1 MLRGPRVQLVPVGPE
16 HHERLDELRRTPE
29 VLRWWQD
36 PADDWLAEDDDV
48 ERFAVLL
55 RGAVVGYVQWWQD
68 TDPKYR
74 HAGVDL
80 FVEPAG
86 AGIGTEALQVMCA
99 HLVDEHGFHR
109 LVIDPELANE
119 RAIAS
124 FRKAGFK
131 PVGVLRRSF
140 RHDDGEWVDG
150 LLMDLL
156 ADELVRPQAR
166 P

>member
-1 MLRGPRVQLVPVGPE
+1 MLHGPRVQLVPVAPE
-16 HHERLDELRRTPE
+16 HHERLDELRRLPE
-29 VLRWWQD
+29 VVRWWQA
-36 PADDWLAEDDDV
+36 PKEDWLAEDGDV

-55 RGAVVGYVQWWQD
+55 DEEVVGYVQWWQD
-68 TDPKYR
+68 EDPKYR

-80 FVEPAG
+80 FVLG
-86 AGIGTEALQVMCA
+86 GRGLGTEALQVICA

-109 LVIDPELANE
+109 LVIDPEVANE

-124 FRKAGFK
+124 FRKVGFK
-131 PVGVLRRSF
+131 PVGIMRRNF

-156 ADELVRPQAR
+156 ADELVRP
-166 P
+166 